1 MKNLPAI
8 LLVVILFAFCNKQSN
23 GVSSQSKLNGSWR
36 GILEIHKATDVGYFP
51 PSSGEPPITFLDTM
65 SFENVE
71 IQTSVEFRADS
82 IHEVFMQLSRTLDKG
97 WEKVDINADTVRFL
111 DNPYSIDFY
120 NDGYGLLPL
129 TDTKT
134 DRVFI
139 SRLDRDTMV
148 FYSKD
153 TFRSIQTPLQERW
166 TIFVKE

>member
-1 MKNLPAI
+1 MKNLRAG
-8 LLVVILFAFCNKQSN
+8 LLVVILLVSCNKQSN
-23 GVSSQSKLNGSWR
+23 NVSSQSNLNGNWR

-51 PSSGEPPITFLDTM
+51 PSSGEPPVTFVDTM
-65 SFENVE
+65 SFENEE

-82 IHEVFMQLSRTLDKG
+82 VHEIFMQLSRTQDKG
-97 WEKVDINADTVRFL
+97 WEKVDIRTDTIRFF
-111 DNPYSIDFY
+111 DNTYSIDFY
-120 NDGYGLLPL
+120 NDGYGILPL
-129 TDTKT
+129 TDPKT

-139 SRLDRDTMV
+139 TRLDRDTMV